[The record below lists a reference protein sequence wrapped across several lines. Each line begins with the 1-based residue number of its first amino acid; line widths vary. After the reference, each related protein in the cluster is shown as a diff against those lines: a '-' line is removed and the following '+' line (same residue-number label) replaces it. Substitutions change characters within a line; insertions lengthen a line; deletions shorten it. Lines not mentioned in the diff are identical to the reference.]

1 MAKEKKQPKDTK
13 DGVLSKDAE
22 TILIGLMLCLVA
34 LIGLL
39 NRGPIGEFLSYCM
52 VYLFGVFYFIAFLIA
67 LFFGLYL
74 ILKRQMYRVK
84 IDTTMLGVILLFFGV
99 IISAS
104 YRSDGTEVMLNSVFT
119 TYSAKMGKISQGVLI
134 QNMAQVDTM
143 GGGLLGYF
151 FAALLNTTITSL
163 GTMIVS
169 LVLMA
174 VGLILFLK
182 NPMSKLLSWRK
193 RRKEKKKQKREQEA
207 KKRQEEQEELEALEK
222 EEEPVAEEESS
233 IYLTKGT
240 TSNQA
245 EKARFIF
252 EETEEKTPS
261 FLVDDI
267 EEEIK
272 TPERKETEKV
282 SIFVSNDEVEE
293 EQEEVKEEKVAP
305 KEPVAEKE
313 EPLISTEHVQVTTPT
328 ASKVSFKIE
337 DPVPAPIKVVGEK
350 KPMVKKVQTPYVY
363 PSLDLLNVYENAHVD
378 EENDRVSK
386 ERQEAINH
394 IFEDL
399 GIGATIS
406 GYKVGPAVTRFDV
419 LMNRDVSVNNILKN
433 ITDVSIRLGGVRA
446 RFQKVV
452 RGKITSGLELPN
464 ARSVTVSLK
473 ECLAPY
479 VNDPKKKYF
488 VPFGKDITGDVLG
501 MNVGDYPHLL
511 VAGATGSGKSVFM
524 HCLIM
529 SLLMKTTPEE
539 LRILLIDPKR
549 VEMSKYR
556 DEPHLICPIV
566 SDYSESKVAM
576 NRLVQEMERRYQLFE
591 DACVSKISQY
601 NEYAEEEGLEPL
613 PLIIVIIDEYA
624 DLVENCKDIASPVV
638 KIAAKSRACGIH
650 MVISTQRPSVNV
662 ITGVIKANLPTRV
675 ALRVASYTD
684 SQTILGEAGAE
695 KLLGYGDMLVDS
707 QEFSDDGFTR
717 LQCPFVDNKEIKRV
731 VEFLKE
737 HYETHYDPKFLDLV
751 DRSAAGPSFMGGSK
765 PRERDERFEEVKAFV
780 MNLDEVS
787 ISEIM
792 RRLALGFPKAAR
804 IMDQLE
810 DAGIVSKASGSSS
823 KRKVLIH
830 NQSAQGE
837 GETTNDSKQE
847 G

>member
-22 TILIGLMLCLVA
+22 TILIGLMLSLVA

-84 IDTTMLGVILLFFGV
+84 IDTTMLGVILLFLGV
-99 IISAS
+99 MISAS
-104 YRSDGTEVMLNSVFT
+104 YHPDGNDIMLNNVFSTYADKMNVISDG
-119 TYSAKMGKISQGVLI
+119 GVLI
-134 QNMAQVDTM
+134 RNMALVDTTC
-143 GGGLLGYF
+143 GGLVGF
-151 FAALLNTTITSL
+151 FLAALLNTTITSI
-163 GTMIVS
+163 GTMVVS
-169 LVLMA
+169 LILMT
-174 VGLILFLK
+174 VGLALFLK
-182 NPMSKLLSWRK
+182 VPFSKYLSWRK
-193 RRKEKKKQKREQEA
+193 AHKEKKKLRKEQEENR
-207 KKRQEEQEELEALEK
+207 KKEEQEQEEAFQK
-222 EEEPVAEEESS
+222 EEEEMEEEEVP
-233 IYLTKGT
+233 IYTAKGT

-245 EKARFIF
+245 NKARFIF
-252 EETEEKTPS
+252 EEPEEEKTPTY
-261 FLVDDI
+261 LVDDI
-267 EEEIK
+267 EEE
-272 TPERKETEKV
+272 RKAPAMSSNTTTSVFEPTEEIEEDET
-282 SIFVSNDEVEE
+282 VEE
-293 EQEEVKEEKVAP
+293 EIKEE
-305 KEPVAEKE
+305 PVVEKE
-313 EPLISTEHVQVTTPT
+313 EPLISTEHVQVSTPT
-328 ASKVSFKIE
+328 ASKVTFKIE
-337 DPVPAPIKVVGEK
+337 DPVPAPIKVVGER
-350 KPMVKKVQTPYVY
+350 KPALRKEKTPYVY

-479 VNDPKKKYF
+479 VGDPKKKYF

-529 SLLMKTTPEE
+529 SLLMKTSPEE

-613 PLIIVIIDEYA
+613 PLIVVIIDEYA

-751 DRSAAGPSFMGGSK
+751 DRSAAGPSFGGTK
-765 PRERDERFEEVKAFV
+765 PKERDERFEEVKAFV

-830 NQSAQGE
+830 NQSAQDE
-837 GETTNDSKQE
+837 GETTDDSKQE

>member
-67 LFFGLYL
+67 LFFGAYL
-74 ILKRQMYRVK
+74 ILKRQMYHVK
-84 IDTTMLGVILLFFGV
+84 IDTTMLGVILLFIGV
-99 IISAS
+99 MISAS
-104 YRSDGTEVMLNSVFT
+104 YHPDGADIMLNNVFT
-119 TYSAKMGKISQGVLI
+119 TYAKKMNDISDGGVLI
-134 QNMAQVDTM
+134 RNMALVDTTC
-143 GGGLLGYF
+143 GGLVGF
-151 FAALLNTTITSL
+151 FLAALLNTTITSI
-163 GTMIVS
+163 GTMVVS
-169 LVLMA
+169 LILMT
-174 VGLILFLK
+174 VGLVLFLK
-182 NPMSKLLSWRK
+182 APFSKYLSWRK
-193 RRKEKKKQKREQEA
+193 AHKEKKKLRKEQEE
-207 KKRQEEQEELEALEK
+207 KQRKEEQEQEEAFQK
-222 EEEPVAEEESS
+222 EEEEMEEEEVP
-233 IYLTKGT
+233 IYTAKGT

-245 EKARFIF
+245 NKARFIF
-252 EETEEKTPS
+252 EEPEEEKTPTY
-261 FLVDDI
+261 LVDDI
-267 EEEIK
+267 EEE
-272 TPERKETEKV
+272 RKAPAMPSTTTSVFEPTEEIEEDET
-282 SIFVSNDEVEE
+282 VEE
-293 EQEEVKEEKVAP
+293 EIKEE
-305 KEPVAEKE
+305 PVVEKE
-313 EPLISTEHVQVTTPT
+313 EPLISTEHVQVSTPT
-328 ASKVSFKIE
+328 ASKVTFKIE

-350 KPMVKKVQTPYVY
+350 KPVVKKVNTPYVY

-479 VNDPKKKYF
+479 VGDPKKKYF

-529 SLLMKTTPEE
+529 SLLMKTSPEE

-613 PLIIVIIDEYA
+613 PLIVVIIDEYA

-751 DRSAAGPSFMGGSK
+751 DRSAAGPSFGGTK

-830 NQSAQGE
+830 NQSAQDE
-837 GETTNDSKQE
+837 GETTDDSKQE

>member
-1 MAKEKKQPKDTK
+1 MP
-13 DGVLSKDAE
+13 S
-22 TILIGLMLCLVA
+22 
-34 LIGLL
+34 
-39 NRGPIGEFLSYCM
+39 
-52 VYLFGVFYFIAFLIA
+52 
-67 LFFGLYL
+67 
-74 ILKRQMYRVK
+74 
-84 IDTTMLGVILLFFGV
+84 TT
-99 IISAS
+99 
-104 YRSDGTEVMLNSVFT
+104 
-119 TYSAKMGKISQGVLI
+119 
-134 QNMAQVDTM
+134 
-143 GGGLLGYF
+143 
-151 FAALLNTTITSL
+151 
-163 GTMIVS
+163 
-169 LVLMA
+169 
-174 VGLILFLK
+174 
-182 NPMSKLLSWRK
+182 
-193 RRKEKKKQKREQEA
+193 
-207 KKRQEEQEELEALEK
+207 
-222 EEEPVAEEESS
+222 
-233 IYLTKGT
+233 T
-240 TSNQA
+240 TS
-245 EKARFIF
+245 IF
-252 EETEEKTPS
+252 EPNEEIEEDET
-261 FLVDDI
+261 V

-272 TPERKETEKV
+272 E
-282 SIFVSNDEVEE
+282 
-293 EQEEVKEEKVAP
+293 
-305 KEPVAEKE
+305 EPVVEKE
-313 EPLISTEHVQVTTPT
+313 EPLISTEHVQVSTPT
-328 ASKVSFKIE
+328 ASKVTFKIE
-337 DPVPAPIKVVGEK
+337 DPVPAPIKVVGER
-350 KPMVKKVQTPYVY
+350 KPALRKEKTPYVY

-479 VNDPKKKYF
+479 VGDPKKKYF

-529 SLLMKTTPEE
+529 SLLMKTSPEE

-613 PLIIVIIDEYA
+613 PLIVVIIDEYA

-751 DRSAAGPSFMGGSK
+751 DRSAAGPSFGGTK
-765 PRERDERFEEVKAFV
+765 PKERDERFEEVKAFV

-830 NQSAQGE
+830 NQSAQDE
-837 GETTNDSKQE
+837 GETTDDSKQE